1 MNFYVLDY
9 DKVVLIQESGA
20 TIKLMVWVKYA

>member
-20 TIKLMVWVKYA
+20 TIKLMV